1 MKTKFLWFLCVFCF
15 TILPLSAQE
24 KFTLSGTISEEK
36 SNETL
41 IGVNIIFPEISAGT
55 TTNEYGFYSMTL
67 PQGTYNIVISYLG
80 YSAISETFTL
90 SEDISRNFKL
100 TDALE
105 SLDEVAKIES
115 PIKFEGRIMHA
126 ILAPKKIKKKK

>member
-41 IGVNIIFPEISAGT
+41 IELILSFQKYLPVQLPT
-55 TTNEYGFYSMTL
+55 SMASI
-67 PQGTYNIVISYLG
+67 P
-80 YSAISETFTL
+80 
-90 SEDISRNFKL
+90 
-100 TDALE
+100 
-105 SLDEVAKIES
+105 
-115 PIKFEGRIMHA
+115 
-126 ILAPKKIKKKK
+126 